1 MDCIKND
8 FVNVVY
14 FQKQKNKQTN
24 KQNSNKKNIILMD
37 CVNHKKFQDKN
48 GVYTFQ
54 YMGA

>member
-1 MDCIKND
+1 MESIKND

-37 CVNHKKFQDKN
+37 CVNHKQFQDKN

>member
-1 MDCIKND
+1 MESIKND

-14 FQKQKNKQTN
+14 FQKQKQKNKLTKEQ
-24 KQNSNKKNIILMD
+24 QKNIILMD
-37 CVNHKKFQDKN
+37 CVNHIKFQDKN

>member
-1 MDCIKND
+1 MESIKND

-37 CVNHKKFQDKN
+37 CVNHK
-48 GVYTFQ
+48 
-54 YMGA
+54 